1 MPSNRQAF
9 MRHAVQALQEAEIHL
24 PRAVTRALAN
34 AAKAESDERAKEQ
47 IGAILENVRLAG
59 VAGLPMC
66 QDTGIPNSIYETVRV
81 RSRERVL
88 HMIAER
94 KRSL

>member
-59 VAGLPMC
+59 VGGLPMC
-66 QDTGIPNSIYETVRV
+66 QDDGHS
-81 RSRERVL
+81 
-88 HMIAER
+88 
-94 KRSL
+94 